1 MGNIR
6 RAARETTDR
15 QVDLT
20 PRVSVLT
27 TVFDP
32 EPAHLAACLASVD
45 AQTFTAWEHVV
56 VDDASTNMAI
66 IELLKQN
73 LRQNRRTTRR
83 QSNGGIVA
91 ASSVALQESL
101 GEIVVLVDHD
111 DVLEPHALERVVSTF
126 DAGGNAVDVVY
137 SDHDILRSD
146 GRTTTPV
153 YKPDFSL
160 ERLRNHNYITH
171 LVAARR
177 TAVVAAGGFCVG
189 FDGAQ
194 DHDLLLRLA
203 ETGKAFAHIPE
214 VLLHWRQAPASV
226 AADVGNKVY
235 AFESG
240 RRAVAAHLER
250 SGIEATVDH
259 GDHAGIYRI
268 RRKVASGQRVSV
280 IVPTRGSRGRVWGV
294 ERIFVHEAVAS
305 ILGDPSDCEIEIVA
319 VLDSGTDPVVERGLR
334 RIAGDAL
341 RVVHYEA
348 PFNFSTKI
356 NLGVSA
362 SSGDLLLLLND
373 DTEVLAPGSIDEMV
387 ALAQDPAVGM
397 VGAKLL
403 FGDGRLQ
410 HGGHVYNGVVSHA
423 LLGWPGDHPG
433 PNRLLAV
440 ERECAGVT
448 AAAALVPR
456 SVHNEV
462 GAMDPS
468 FAINYNDVD
477 YSLRIRATGR
487 RIVWTPH
494 ACWYHFEHGSEP
506 TSVSKAERELL
517 EARWGEDLRR
527 DPFYN
532 PNLEPNRV
540 DWLERPLMS
549 GAPPYE
555 VLPDGRL
562 SWG

>member
-1 MGNIR
+1 LR
-6 RAARETTDR
+6 R
-15 QVDLT
+15 
-20 PRVSVLT
+20 
-27 TVFDP
+27 
-32 EPAHLAACLASVD
+32 
-45 AQTFTAWEHVV
+45 
-56 VDDASTNMAI
+56 
-66 IELLKQN
+66 
-73 LRQNRRTTRR
+73 
-83 QSNGGIVA
+83 
-91 ASSVALQESL
+91 
-101 GEIVVLVDHD
+101 
-111 DVLEPHALERVVSTF
+111 
-126 DAGGNAVDVVY
+126 
-137 SDHDILRSD
+137 
-146 GRTTTPV
+146 
-153 YKPDFSL
+153 FS
-160 ERLRNHNYITH
+160 
-171 LVAARR
+171 A
-177 TAVVAAGGFCVG
+177 
-189 FDGAQ
+189 
-194 DHDLLLRLA
+194 
-203 ETGKAFAHIPE
+203 
-214 VLLHWRQAPASV
+214 
-226 AADVGNKVY
+226 
-235 AFESG
+235 
-240 RRAVAAHLER
+240 
-250 SGIEATVDH
+250 
-259 GDHAGIYRI
+259 
-268 RRKVASGQRVSV
+268 
-280 IVPTRGSRGRVWGV
+280 
-294 ERIFVHEAVAS
+294 
-305 ILGDPSDCEIEIVA
+305 DPSDCEIEIVA